1 MTQKA
6 QGHEYVFQGFKSK
19 FNTKKI
25 HLKKKYSFDKKKLKT
40 LLKVKKKKSSKQPK
54 RSFNESLKIKL
65 FPKKIFFNLKTL
77 FFKHNPKYA
86 LSE

>member
-6 QGHEYVFQGFKSK
+6 QGLEYVFQGFKSK
-19 FNTKKI
+19 SHTKKI
-25 HLKKKYSFDKKKLKT
+25 RLKKKYSFDKKKLKT
-40 LLKVKKKKSSKQPK
+40 LLKVKKKSSKQPK
-54 RSFNESLKIKL
+54 RAFNESLKIKL